1 MVFYKRALTM
11 LYWPIVNKVSNT
23 IIVTCVAHVANV
35 GWNTFEYRTDFLYI
49 SDWLGIKE
57 TTRTSNL
64 LELHDM
70 AKEHKDLVTPCTLST
85 CTIHPTFVTSW
96 VLCNSSVVRSSFSGR
111 HCGLIVSMLDSGFS
125 WLGSILGLRQ
135 EVIMIVFLSK
145 TL

>member
-1 MVFYKRALTM
+1 MISGIIHGVLQESLDYVILTHSKQGVQHNHCD
-11 LYWPIVNKVSNT
+11 I
-23 IIVTCVAHVANV
+23 CVAHVANV

-85 CTIHPTFVTSW
+85 CTIHPTFVTS
-96 VLCNSSVVRSSFSGR
+96 
-111 HCGLIVSMLDSGFS
+111 
-125 WLGSILGLRQ
+125 
-135 EVIMIVFLSK
+135 
-145 TL
+145 